1 VIGYLQGK
9 LLDGSPE
16 RVLLDVHGVGY
27 EVHIPL
33 STYAEIERF
42 AAGSAVG
49 LYIHTHVRD
58 DAIELFGFHTQREKR
73 LFERLIAVSGI
84 GPRLARVILS
94 GIPPENLVAALAAGD
109 LARLTSIPGVGKKT
123 AERMVVELK
132 DRIRE
137 LAAELPPS
145 MPTAP
150 ADDLLLA
157 LVSLGYKAAD
167 AERAVAT
174 ARREHPDAA
183 FETLL
188 PAALRLLSR
197 A

>member
-42 AAGSAVG
+42 AAGTAVG

-94 GIPPENLVAALAAGD
+94 GIPPENLVGALAAGD
-109 LARLTSIPGVGKKT
+109 VARLTTIPGVGRKT
-123 AERMVVELK
+123 AERMIVELK

-137 LAAELPPS
+137 LAAELPPTI
-145 MPTAP
+145 PAGP
-150 ADDLLLA
+150 ADDLILA
-157 LVSLGYKAAD
+157 LVGLGYKAMD
-167 AERAVAT
+167 AERAVVA
-174 ARREHPDAA
+174 ARKEHPDAA
-183 FETLL
+183 FEALL